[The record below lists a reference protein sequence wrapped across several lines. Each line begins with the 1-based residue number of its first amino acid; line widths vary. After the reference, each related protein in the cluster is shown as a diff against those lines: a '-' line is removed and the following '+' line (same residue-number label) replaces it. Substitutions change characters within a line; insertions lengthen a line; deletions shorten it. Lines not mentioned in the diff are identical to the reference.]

1 MPPVEFVT
9 HNFRLAREILENRD
23 PWGELIQVA
32 RSMGADEIVQTHLS
46 FGAGGKRLR
55 AGGQAAVN
63 HLFRERLGPLGWIQE
78 PRLFSE
84 TGADLR
90 KWKMDFIK
98 ARIGVEVSFNH
109 FEAVP
114 WTFTRLNI
122 AGESE
127 KVLEEHKIDVGVAF
141 FATDSLKK
149 WAKMDGTVGT
159 FEMARAWLEMMRPIM
174 PVPILVVGL
183 SADDWAPSDAFRG
196 TRKSHPG
203 ADQVAPASGLGASE
217 LPPDPIDQTHD

>member
-1 MPPVEFVT
+1 MEFVT
-9 HNFRLAREILENRD
+9 HNFRLAREILETRD
-23 PWGELIQVA
+23 SWGELVQTA
-32 RSMGADEIVQTHLS
+32 RSISEHDIVQTHLS
-46 FGAGGKRLR
+46 FGSAGRRLP
-55 AGGQAAVN
+55 AGGQAAIN
-63 HLFRERLGPLGWIQE
+63 QLFRERLGPLGWIQE
-78 PRLFSE
+78 PRLFSQ
-84 TGADLR
+84 TGSDLR

-127 KVLEEHKIDVGVAF
+127 KVLGKHRIDVGVAF

-159 FEMARAWLEMMRPIM
+159 FEMAKAWLEMMRPIM
-174 PVPILVVGL
+174 PIPILVVGL
-183 SADDWAPSDAFRG
+183 SADGWTPSEAFRG
-196 TRKSHPG
+196 TKKSKSASSKAVSLPEG
-203 ADQVAPASGLGASE
+203 AREYPAQS
-217 LPPDPIDQTHD
+217 IDQPNH